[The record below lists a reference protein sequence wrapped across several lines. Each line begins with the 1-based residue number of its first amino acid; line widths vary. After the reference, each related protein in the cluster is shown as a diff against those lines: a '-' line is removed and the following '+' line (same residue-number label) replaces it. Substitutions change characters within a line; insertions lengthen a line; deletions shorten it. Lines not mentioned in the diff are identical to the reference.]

1 MNIKPIKITN
11 NLNKIKLNLEPS
23 NINNLNNSKTTNINT
38 TSSNNEIE
46 DLYCPVDEA
55 PNITNINLNNT
66 TTPPELPLYGYDEN
80 GAISLNRPHPKK

>member
-46 DLYCPVDEA
+46 DLYFPVDEA

-66 TTPPELPLYGYDEN
+66 TTH
-80 GAISLNRPHPKK
+80 LNYHYMVMMKMGLLV